1 VRAEMR
7 QLLNHYITY
16 VLGRRPRLL
25 PYLGS

>member
-1 VRAEMR
+1 VR
-7 QLLNHYITY
+7 QLLNYYITY